1 MTSRFVPGSHIDELV
16 NPIARAAHDLVHAY
30 RDQRTGR
37 RGAAALAP
45 RLGMNPGTLA
55 NKVNP
60 LQEHELTL
68 TESVQLQIA
77 ASDYRILT
85 AYAGVLGHAVYEL
98 PTTGDLG
105 DVELLTRY
113 TEYHA
118 KVGAQAGEIRRALAD
133 RRVTAVEVDAIK
145 DAFRSVIG
153 AGLALLARFDALVD
167 D

>member
-1 MTSRFVPGSHIDELV
+1 MTSRSAPGSHIDDLV
-16 NPIARAAHDLVHAY
+16 NPISRAAHDLVHAY
-30 RDQRTGR
+30 RDPRNGR

-68 TESVQLQIA
+68 TESVQLQVA
-77 ASDYRILT
+77 AADYRILH

-98 PTTGDLG
+98 PSTGDLG

-118 KVGAQAGEIRRALAD
+118 RVGAQAGEIRRALAD
-133 RRVTAVEVDAIK
+133 RRVTTVEVEAIK
-145 DAFRSVIG
+145 DAFRSVIS